1 MLVTIGK
8 AHDLVFD
15 RRTVAGTDPFNHA
28 GIHRAAIEVITDH
41 VMRFLVGMRDVARHL
56 TRMLRSI
63 SHKREDRH
71 RIIAVLL
78 CQNAEI
84 NRPRIDTRRGTGF
97 QAADAQ
103 RQFTQAAGQRDRR
116 RIACT
121 TAAVVIQTD
130 MDLTVEKGSD
140 GQYHRFGAEFKPHL
154 GDGANNTIVFDNQI
168 FHRLLEDH

>member
-1 MLVTIGK
+1 MG
-8 AHDLVFD
+8 
-15 RRTVAGTDPFNHA
+15 
-28 GIHRAAIEVITDH
+28 
-41 VMRFLVGMRDVARHL
+41 FLVGMRDIARYL

-63 SHKREDRH
+63 PHKREDRH

-84 NRPRIDTRRGTGF
+84 NRPCVDARRGTGF

-103 RQFTQAAGQRDRR
+103 RQFTQTTGQRDRR

-121 TAAVVIQTD
+121 AAAVVIETN
-130 MDLTVEKGSD
+130 MDLTVKKGSD
-140 GQYHRFGAEFKPHL
+140 SQYYRFGAEFKPHL
-154 GDGANNTIVFDNQI
+154 GDGADNTIVLNNQI